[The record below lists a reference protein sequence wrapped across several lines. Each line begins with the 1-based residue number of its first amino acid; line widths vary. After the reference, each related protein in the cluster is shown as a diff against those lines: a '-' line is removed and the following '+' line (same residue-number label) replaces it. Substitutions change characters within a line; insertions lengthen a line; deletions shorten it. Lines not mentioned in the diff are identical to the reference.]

1 MPQSASKRFIRA
13 SFCSFFG
20 TALQI
25 AIFSLCMLTGTSISH
40 AQETALRIHGADV
53 SYLEELEAS
62 GAVFKED
69 GVADDLFSIFARN
82 GINTI
87 RLRLWHT
94 PAEGWYDLEST
105 IGLAKRARDAG
116 MDVLLDFHYSDTWAD
131 PGKQFKPAA
140 WDGLPFEILRDS
152 LYAYTNAVVSAM
164 SAENVLPAY
173 VQVGNETSQGMLW
186 DDGRVGGSFNNAT
199 QWSKLRTLFSDA
211 IRAIRDA
218 PGGDTI
224 QIILHT
230 DRGGDVGGATWFFDN
245 ITSTGTVD
253 FDMIGLSYYPWWH
266 GTLAEMEQ
274 TVNTVASKYRKPV
287 LLAETGYPWTLQ
299 WYDNT
304 NNLVGLPE
312 HLLPGYENLPD
323 AQYTFLRD
331 VLSVMENIPEGRGAG
346 ISYWAPE
353 AIAVPGVGS
362 VWENVALFDNEGELL
377 PAITAFAE
385 RTSTSQENEE
395 ALLELSFEVFPNPT
409 RNMFDIQYTQP
420 TAGVLSISL
429 YDVLGRRVKQ
439 IVDQRWIAAGQH
451 QFEVMV
457 SDVPA
462 GSYLC
467 IVDGPSGRTLR
478 RVAVW

>member
-1 MPQSASKRFIRA
+1 MKQFTRILSLGTTPRISALVLLLLM
-13 SFCSFFG
+13 G
-20 TALQI
+20 TYTVQ
-25 AIFSLCMLTGTSISH
+25 
-40 AQETALRIHGADV
+40 AQEAALPIHGADI
-53 SYLEELEAS
+53 SYLEELEAN

-69 GVADDLFSIFARN
+69 GVADDLFAIFARN

-94 PAEGWYDLEST
+94 PERGWYDLEST

-116 MDVLLDFHYSDTWAD
+116 MDLLLDFHYSDTWAD

-140 WDGLPFEILRDS
+140 WEGLPFEILRDS
-152 LYAYTNAVVSAM
+152 LYAYTQDVLNTM
-164 SAENVLPAY
+164 LAEDVLPAY

-186 DDGRVGGSFNNAT
+186 DDGRVGGSFNSAT

-211 IRAIRDA
+211 IRAIRDV

-224 QIILHT
+224 QIILHS

-266 GTLAEMEQ
+266 GTLEAMEQ
-274 TVNTVASKYRKPV
+274 TVNTVASKYQKPV
-287 LLAETGYPWTLQ
+287 LLAEIGYPWTLQ

-312 HLLPGYENLPD
+312 HLLPGYENLLD

-331 VLSVMENIPEGRGAG
+331 VLSIMGNIPEGRGMG
-346 ISYWAPE
+346 VSYWAPE

-362 VWENVALFDNEGELL
+362 VWENVALFDNQGELL
-377 PAITAFAE
+377 PAIAAFAE
-385 RTSTSQENEE
+385 RTATSRENDNASP
-395 ALLELSFEVFPNPT
+395 ALSVDVFPNPT
-409 RNMFDIQYTQP
+409 RSVFDIRYTQP
-420 TAGVLSISL
+420 TAGVLSIAL
-429 YDVLGRRVKQ
+429 YDVLGRQMKRV
-439 IVDQRWIAAGQH
+439 VDQQWAAAGQH
-451 QFEVMV
+451 QFEVLV
-457 SDVPA
+457 SDLPA
-462 GSYLC
+462 GTYFC
-467 IVDGPSGRTLR
+467 IVDGPGGRSLR
-478 RVAVW
+478 HVAVW